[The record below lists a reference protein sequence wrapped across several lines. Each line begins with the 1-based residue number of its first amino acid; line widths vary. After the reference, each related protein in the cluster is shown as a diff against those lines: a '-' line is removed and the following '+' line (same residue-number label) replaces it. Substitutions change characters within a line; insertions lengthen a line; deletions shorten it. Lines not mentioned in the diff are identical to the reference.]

1 MKVISDYFLYNTI
14 GTSGYRWHP
23 KYSNQSNNVP
33 SKNIIVIGKIL
44 DIIF

>member
-14 GTSGYRWHP
+14 GTSGYQWHP
-23 KYSNQSNNVP
+23 KNIAQSNNLP

-44 DIIF
+44 EYLF